1 MGMLIGAWGRQSQR
15 KHADEAEPHR
25 GGAGVPATLALDDAR
40 FAPPLTQTVSSSVRY
55 GLRCTRNPNA
65 RGGSPCNKVITLC
78 EMLGHGLNHTKVRR
92 TDVTHTH
99 DAVARSVGLGPCDGS
114 VKLTVK
120 IRRGPSPRG
129 PSGCLLCERVAGRGR
144 DPRAGRLRLRKFE
157 QLNTT
162 CPLPAWPLRR
172 WCLVEAAVDTAAPAR
187 RNAYR
192 YHTI

>member
-1 MGMLIGAWGRQSQR
+1 
-15 KHADEAEPHR
+15 
-25 GGAGVPATLALDDAR
+25 
-40 FAPPLTQTVSSSVRY
+40 
-55 GLRCTRNPNA
+55 
-65 RGGSPCNKVITLC
+65 
-78 EMLGHGLNHTKVRR
+78 MLGHGLNHTKVRR

-129 PSGCLLCERVAGRGR
+129 PSGCLLCERVAS
-144 DPRAGRLRLRKFE
+144 RAGDGTPEARSAGRLRKFE